1 MNWDIHGLFPDR
13 TNHTNSFSSKSTQK
27 SKMPL
32 FGLIQQYICIGTLT
46 FIKANVSEIALTTHD
61 SHEKHTPTYTSTGTP
76 MGKVFMW
83 LFLCQDALMFMGF
96 FAAYLSVRMG
106 FGEAWPSPNS
116 HVAGTEHYPLDINLT
131 AVNTFILICSSV
143 TMVMAVQ
150 AAQSVSKKGLIKWL
164 AFTALG
170 GAIFL
175 GVQVFEYRH
184 LIGEDGMGMGKSLFD
199 ATFFSLTGFHGLHV
213 FSGVIYLLCVV
224 IATKLGPKEHSENG
238 WIMTILRVCAI
249 GLSLFLWFGPL
260 HKWPP
265 IPHVLVSMLAGAV
278 PYIMIRGI
286 KWLRERPVAL
296 QGDDV
301 EVVGLYWHFVD
312 LIWIILF
319 TLVYLI

>member
-1 MNWDIHGLFPDR
+1 
-13 TNHTNSFSSKSTQK
+13 
-27 SKMPL
+27 
-32 FGLIQQYICIGTLT
+32 
-46 FIKANVSEIALTTHD
+46 
-61 SHEKHTPTYTSTGTP
+61 
-76 MGKVFMW
+76 
-83 LFLCQDALMFMGF
+83 
-96 FAAYLSVRMG
+96 
-106 FGEAWPSPNS
+106 
-116 HVAGTEHYPLDINLT
+116 
-131 AVNTFILICSSV
+131 
-143 TMVMAVQ
+143 MVMAVQ
-150 AAQSVSKKGLIKWL
+150 AAQNKQKGLIKWL
-164 AFTALG
+164 LLTALG

-175 GVQVFEYRH
+175 SVQVYEYRH

-238 WIMTILRVCAI
+238 WVMTIERLAAI

-278 PYIMIRGI
+278 PYIIIRSV
-286 KWLRERPVAL
+286 KWLRERPAFTK
-296 QGDDV
+296 GDDV

>member
-1 MNWDIHGLFPDR
+1 M
-13 TNHTNSFSSKSTQK
+13 
-27 SKMPL
+27 
-32 FGLIQQYICIGTLT
+32 
-46 FIKANVSEIALTTHD
+46 AEIAL
-61 SHEKHTPTYTSTGTP
+61 SHQTEVHEHHEPTYTSTTTP
-76 MGKVFMW
+76 MGKLFMW

-96 FAAYLSVRMG
+96 FAAYISVRIGLGHM
-106 FGEAWPSPNS
+106 WPSPNTA
-116 HVAGTEHYPLDINLT
+116 HVEGMEHYPLDINLT

-150 AAQSVSKKGLIKWL
+150 AAHSVSKKGILKWL
-164 AFTALG
+164 LLTALG

-175 GVQVFEYRH
+175 GVQVYEYKH
-184 LIGEDGMGMGKSLFD
+184 LIVGDGMGMEKTLFD

-224 IATKLGPKEHSENG
+224 IATKLGPKAYSENG
-238 WIMTILRVCAI
+238 WVMTILRLGAV
-249 GLSLFLWFGPL
+249 GLSLYLWFGPL
-260 HKWPP
+260 HKWAP
-265 IPHVLVSMLAGAV
+265 IPHVLVSLLGGAV

-286 KWLRERPVAL
+286 KWLRERPPAL
-296 QGDDV
+296 QGEDV